1 MKTAILP
8 PVRLDPKQKA
18 LIEAAMVPGE
28 TLSAFMLEA
37 VLSKAEARRAQA
49 AFVAK
54 GLAAE
59 RDAERE
65 STWVSEE
72 AVFSRL
78 EATLKRAQ
86 RKAKK
91 R

>member
-1 MKTAILP
+1 
-8 PVRLDPKQKA
+8 
-18 LIEAAMVPGE
+18 
-28 TLSAFMLEA
+28 
-37 VLSKAEARRAQA
+37 LSKAEARRAQA
-49 AFVAK
+49 AFIAK

-59 RDAERE
+59 RDAERKG
-65 STWVSEE
+65 TWVSEE